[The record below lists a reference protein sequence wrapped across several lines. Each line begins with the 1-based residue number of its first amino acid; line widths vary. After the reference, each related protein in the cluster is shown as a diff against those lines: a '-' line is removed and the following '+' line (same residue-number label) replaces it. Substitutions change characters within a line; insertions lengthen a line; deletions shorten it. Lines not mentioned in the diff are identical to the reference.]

1 MTDSH
6 RLEGNGAAAEFGSDE
21 LIDRTEEAGGQ
32 NQRDNCLHIELSR
45 EFNSLAKTKHPTKEL
60 AATGDSSHLKEG
72 VSGEN
77 NGY

>member
-1 MTDSH
+1 
-6 RLEGNGAAAEFGSDE
+6 
-21 LIDRTEEAGGQ
+21 
-32 NQRDNCLHIELSR
+32 LHIELSK